1 MDKISAIIVAAGS
14 GNRMETRLPKQFLKI
29 AGQTILYRTLS
40 VFGNNQNIAE
50 IILVIAA
57 DYLKSEELQNSI
69 PDQLKNRV
77 KITQGGKSR
86 QESVQNGLK
95 QLDNEAKIVLVH
107 DGVRPFVTNQI
118 IAENVEE
125 CRNKGAVLTAIPVT
139 DTLKLVDDGY
149 VQETLDRNK
158 IWRAQTP
165 QTFKVSI
172 LQECFEKA
180 KDEGIAATDEARIVE
195 KYYKVYP
202 IKGHKNNFKITH
214 KEDLLRARALIK
226 ELQK

>member
-1 MDKISAIIVAAGS
+1 
-14 GNRMETRLPKQFLKI
+14 METRLPKQFLKI

-125 CRNKGAVLTAIPVT
+125 CR
-139 DTLKLVDDGY
+139 
-149 VQETLDRNK
+149 
-158 IWRAQTP
+158 
-165 QTFKVSI
+165 
-172 LQECFEKA
+172 
-180 KDEGIAATDEARIVE
+180 
-195 KYYKVYP
+195 
-202 IKGHKNNFKITH
+202 
-214 KEDLLRARALIK
+214 
-226 ELQK
+226 